1 MGFASYYE
9 DNLDARGESVRGRHR
24 RLTLSTEKIKKT
36 QREKPVE
43 SQFTLRKKSMES
55 QFTLERRPNFTRSP
69 WSKRSPKPLQQKTT
83 RKTCQDI
90 RRREPQKTQHARVQK
105 TQHVPVM
112 KTQYVTTGEIERR
125 IQREIVRQSRLKE

>member
-1 MGFASYYE
+1 MGFASCYE

-24 RLTLSTEKIKKT
+24 RLTSSKEKTKKP

-69 WSKRSPKPLQQKTT
+69 RPKRLPKPLPQTAT
-83 RKTCQDI
+83 HNIRQDI
-90 RRREPQKTQHARVQK
+90 RRRELQKTP
-105 TQHVPVM
+105 HVPVM
-112 KTQYVTTGEIERR
+112 KTQYVTTGEIEQR
-125 IQREIVRQSRLKE
+125 IQREIIRQSRLKE